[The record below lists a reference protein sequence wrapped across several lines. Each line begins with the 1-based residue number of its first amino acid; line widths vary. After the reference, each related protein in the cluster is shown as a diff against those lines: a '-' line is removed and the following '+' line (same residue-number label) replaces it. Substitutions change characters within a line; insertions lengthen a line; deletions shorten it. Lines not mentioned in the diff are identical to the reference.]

1 MPFAASLPQLG
12 APLALLLPLGA
23 AAARKRCC
31 CSGLLRGAP
40 IAALLLL
47 LLLLLLLPLAEVH
60 EAAAALASGIEESGR
75 APSLFGAASCRP
87 PSTASSSGIESS
99 VLVGTAAAGADA
111 RGRTG
116 GPARRSES
124 DGVDRKLRILASV
137 VGKPG
142 FLGLEMIGLPFRST
156 FSIKSNAIH
165 ASTLP
170 PRPIRSSTMVMIAPG
185 SSSPISSESRSGSA
199 RTLIG
204 RPPTLTRI
212 LRQRVIR
219 PRGLPDCTGST
230 NTSSSVAC
238 VVMPSLSRYA
248 MLNVSVLWATARH
261 KASPWSRHC
270 IGHG

>member
-12 APLALLLPLGA
+12 APFALLLPLGA

-31 CSGLLRGAP
+31 CSDLLRGAP
-40 IAALLLL
+40 FAALVLVLVLL
-47 LLLLLLLPLAEVH
+47 AAVH
-60 EAAAALASGIEESGR
+60 EAPAALASGIEESGR
-75 APSLFGAASCRP
+75 APSLLGAANCRP
-87 PSTASSSGIESS
+87 PSTASSSGIELS
-99 VLVGTAAAGADA
+99 VLVGTAAAGANA
-111 RGRTG
+111 RGRAE
-116 GPARRSES
+116 GPARRSEG
-124 DGVDRKLRILASV
+124 DGVDQKLRVFASV
-137 VGKPG
+137 VGGMPG
-142 FLGLEMIGLPFRST
+142 FLGHERIGLPFRST
-156 FSIKSNAIH
+156 FSIKSNAMH

-261 KASPWSRHC
+261 KASPWSQHC